1 MGESLEGR
9 KTEIENNKSA
19 THLCEEI
26 SRKQLILAENDMD
39 LEVKNVNLD
48 IGATEGP
55 GGRGAWVMIIGW
67 KSGSVLFG

>member
-9 KTEIENNKSA
+9 VQVWKTEIENNKSA

-55 GGRGAWVMIIGW
+55 SGGRA
-67 KSGSVLFG
+67 